1 MRKIDELSSIL
12 KQRRRELNWNQKDF
26 LMAIG
31 MTQQQ
36 YQRLESGS
44 DMRLSTLL
52 KVLEA
57 MGLEC
62 VIVPKARVKE
72 AVALGQQQAGKG
84 LDVQS
89 YRELEAL
96 LQELEDR

>member
-1 MRKIDELSSIL
+1 MRKLDELSSIL

-52 KVLEA
+52 KVLDA
-57 MGLEC
+57 IGLEC
-62 VIVPKARVKE
+62 VIVPKAQVKE
-72 AVALGQQQAGKG
+72 AVALGQKQANDK
-84 LDVQS
+84 D
-89 YRELEAL
+89 YAELEAL
-96 LQELEDR
+96 LKELEDR